1 MDEIDS
7 FVKAS
12 VTNGLSCF
20 VAVGAFEIGMEV
32 LLLRLAT
39 NFNRK
44 IYMDDE
50 RREFLYHME
59 FGDDFDTT
67 IQKLR
72 QEVICD
78 PTKAFFHVFPVD
90 QISNEVSCSETSNFI
105 CVSLIYGEKICAQ
118 YLSKLLSRIS

>member
-12 VTNGLSCF
+12 ATNGLSCF

-50 RREFLYHME
+50 RREFLDHME
-59 FGDDFDTT
+59 FGDNCDTT
-67 IQKLR
+67 IRKLC

-78 PTKAFFHVFPVD
+78 STKAFFHVFPVD
-90 QISNEVSCSETSNFI
+90 QISNEVSCSETSN
-105 CVSLIYGEKICAQ
+105 
-118 YLSKLLSRIS
+118 YLRFFNLWWNNFFFK